1 MPKPLSSFLVLSCSG
16 LTPWQQ
22 QAQQQRHVQQLHQTE
37 LRRSMRICIA
47 FYETEELLRGLDQLH
62 LALEYAARH

>member
-1 MPKPLSSFLVLSCSG
+1 MSPP
-16 LTPWQQ
+16 PHQP
-22 QAQQQRHVQQLHQTE
+22 QAQQQQRHVQQLQQTE

-62 LALEYAARH
+62 LALEHAARN